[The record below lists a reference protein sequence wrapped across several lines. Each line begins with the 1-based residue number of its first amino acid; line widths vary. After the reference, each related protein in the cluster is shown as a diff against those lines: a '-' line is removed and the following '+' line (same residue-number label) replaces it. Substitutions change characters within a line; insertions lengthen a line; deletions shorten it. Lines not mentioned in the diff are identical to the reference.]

1 MTKELDSIK
10 FSIIK
15 EIMEIDEASVL
26 TKIQEDIGSLR
37 SQGSLLE
44 KVFRP
49 TRSTITLDEMKKE
62 QNYIPIQKEEF
73 FKLTEELG
81 IEESLEELL
90 SQLD

>member
-1 MTKELDSIK
+1 MTKKLDIIK

-15 EIMEIDEASVL
+15 EIMEIDEESVL
-26 TKIQEDIGSLR
+26 TKIQEDISTIR
-37 SQGSLLE
+37 SQGSLIE

-62 QNYIPIQKEEF
+62 QNYTPIQKDEF
-73 FKLTEELG
+73 FKLTEEIG